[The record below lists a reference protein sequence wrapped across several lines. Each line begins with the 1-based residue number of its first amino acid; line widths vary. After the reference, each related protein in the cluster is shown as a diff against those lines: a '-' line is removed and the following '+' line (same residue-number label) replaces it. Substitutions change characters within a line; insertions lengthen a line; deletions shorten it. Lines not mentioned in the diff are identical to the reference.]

1 MVFPLLG
8 VITAIFPLLD
18 KIIPDVDERMR
29 VQSELTMAAMDKESS
44 FTESMS
50 AQIVEELKQTSWYV
64 KGWRPTISW
73 MLILMNVW
81 NWVLRPVASV
91 SFGVDI
97 EGIPADV
104 LLTMT
109 GLWTS
114 VYGIGRTIEK
124 TGSSFKIGK

>member
-1 MVFPLLG
+1 MAFPLLG
-8 VITAIFPLLD
+8 IITAIFPLLD

-29 VQSELTMAAMDKESS
+29 VQSELTLAAMDKESS

-50 AQIVEELKQTSWYV
+50 NQIIEELKQTSWYV

-73 MLILMNVW
+73 MLIIMNVW
-81 NWVLRPVASV
+81 NWIIRPVAIAIAS
-91 SFGVDI
+91 VDI
-97 EGIPADV
+97 EPIPSDV

>member
-1 MVFPLLG
+1 MAFPLLG
-8 VITAIFPLLD
+8 IISAIFPLLD

-29 VQSELTMAAMDKESS
+29 VQSELTLAAMDNESS

-50 AQIVEELKQTSWYV
+50 NQIMEELKQTSWYV

-73 MLILMNVW
+73 MLIIMNVW
-81 NWVLRPVASV
+81 NWIIRPVAIAVAS
-91 SFGVDI
+91 VDI
-97 EGIPADV
+97 EPIPSDV